1 MLLLLIMLLTRCA
14 GAEGLEPRWQ
24 ALGAGAEWT
33 RYADQDPA
41 LFQDAEGWTRSLFGS
56 AGAGARWLAA
66 AGFSDQRVRQASWS
80 FRSVKRSLWL
90 SRALTPH
97 WGVEAL
103 GASLSTSKEWP
114 VLGGRRVETEA
125 GWNLGGGLTWCPQPE
140 NAASLT
146 LNGRLQTM
154 RQAYPSVSEKVLAA
168 ELNVARQAVSGRQRL
183 GLLASRAG
191 GDLKLAGLARA
202 ATTRGRL
209 DLQASALVGHQIN
222 WFDVE
227 RLVLHD
233 GVMELKTSLS
243 AGLGWRA
250 WRGLS
255 LEASAGWEK
264 VSGSESRWLF
274 LGARWTR
281 RSWATAP

>member
-1 MLLLLIMLLTRCA
+1 VLLLLIVLLTRCA
-14 GAEGLEPRWQ
+14 GAEGLEARWQ
-24 ALGAGAEWT
+24 SLGAGAEWT

-56 AGAGARWLAA
+56 AGAGSRWLAA
-66 AGFSDQRVRQASWS
+66 AGFSDQRIRQASWS
-80 FRSVKRSLWL
+80 FRSLKRSLWL
-90 SRALTPH
+90 SRALTPN

-103 GASLSTSKEWP
+103 GASLSTSMEWP
-114 VLGGRRVETEA
+114 VLGGRRVGTEE
-125 GWNLGGGLTWCPQPE
+125 GWNLGGGLTWCPRPTD
-140 NAASLT
+140 APLT
-146 LNGRLQTM
+146 LNVRLQKM
-154 RQAYPSVSEKVLAA
+154 EQAYPSVPARATAA
-168 ELNVARQAVSGRQRL
+168 ELNLARQTGSGRQRL

-202 ATTRGRL
+202 AASRGRL
-209 DLQASALVGHQIN
+209 DLQASALVGHQTN

-264 VSGSESRWLF
+264 VTGSESRWLF